1 MPRFACRADGVDKV
15 RTIFY
20 QSNESNSK
28 CTIMDYRVDAG
39 CTENRDIKELLMKID
54 SDQWQRTV
62 IEGAA
67 ALAIEVTG
75 DRARAMGAHARL
87 LLEWNRTTNLTAI
100 TDPVEVAV
108 KHYVDSLAAACWIGD
123 AARILDAG
131 SGGGF
136 PGIPLKIL
144 RPDFSITLVDSVR
157 KKVSFLKHA
166 IRTVGLEGIEAV
178 HGRLE
183 ALGES
188 PRYRGAFDMV
198 VCRAFSSLETFAER
212 TADFLAPGGS
222 LLALKGPQTD
232 HPLEAAEDGSTIRLG
247 GRSFSIHVHHY
258 QLPILNL
265 QRRAVMLTALKEEGR
280 GRRDDDC

>member
-1 MPRFACRADGVDKV
+1 
-15 RTIFY
+15 
-20 QSNESNSK
+20 
-28 CTIMDYRVDAG
+28 
-39 CTENRDIKELLMKID
+39 MKID
-54 SDQWQRTV
+54 SGQWQRTV

-67 ALAIEVTG
+67 ALAIEVT
-75 DRARAMGAHARL
+75 DEQVRAMGAHARL

-100 TDPVEVAV
+100 TDPMEVAV
-108 KHYVDSLAAACWIGD
+108 KHYVDSLAAALWIDEGV
-123 AARILDAG
+123 RILDAG

-144 RPDFSITLVDSVR
+144 CPDFSVTLVDSVR

-166 IRTVGLEGIEAV
+166 IRTIGLEGIDAV

-183 ALGES
+183 AIGEA

-232 HPLEAAEDGSTIRLG
+232 HPLDAAGSGSTIRLG
-247 GRSFSIHVHHY
+247 GRSFTIQVNSY
-258 QLPILNL
+258 QLPLLNL
-265 QRRAVMLTALKEEGR
+265 HRRVVRLIPVTED
-280 GRRDDDC
+280 GRRKTDDG

>member
-1 MPRFACRADGVDKV
+1 MR
-15 RTIFY
+15 
-20 QSNESNSK
+20 
-28 CTIMDYRVDAG
+28 
-39 CTENRDIKELLMKID
+39 ID
-54 SDQWQRTV
+54 SSQWRRAV

-67 ALAIEVTG
+67 ALVIEVT
-75 DRARAMGAHARL
+75 DDQARAMNSHARL

-100 TDPVEVAV
+100 TDPMEVAV
-108 KHYVDSLAAACWIGD
+108 KHYVDSLAAVLWIGEGV
-123 AARILDAG
+123 RILDAG

-136 PGIPLKIL
+136 PGIPLNIL
-144 RPDFSITLVDSVR
+144 RPELSVTLVDSVR

-166 IRTVGLEGIEAV
+166 IRTIGLEGIEAV

-188 PRYRGAFDMV
+188 PRYRGTFDIV

-232 HPLEAAEDGSTIRLG
+232 HPLETAGDGSTILLG
-247 GRSFSIHVHHY
+247 GRSFTIQVNSY
-258 QLPILNL
+258 QLPLLNL
-265 QRRAVMLTALKEEGR
+265 QRRAVRLTPLTG
-280 GRRDDDC
+280 G